1 MIKKTIYLLLLLISF
16 GLQAQ
21 NAVGDW
27 NIYGVF
33 GNNVIN
39 VIDANSKVYSLVDG
53 WLYCYDKEN
62 QETYSVSESGDLNDV
77 EISDIY
83 YDYNRKN
90 LFVVYK
96 NSNIDIFSIMARL

>member
-39 VIDANSKVYSLVDG
+39 VIDANSKVYSLVG
-53 WLYCYDKEN
+53 YIVTTRKIKKL
-62 QETYSVSESGDLNDV
+62 
-77 EISDIY
+77 IAFP
-83 YDYNRKN
+83 NRA
-90 LFVVYK
+90 
-96 NSNIDIFSIMARL
+96 I